1 MTFYRRAAMLVF
13 ALALGAMLTPTAD
26 LLARGRRGQR
36 QRVRG
41 RQQIRSP
48 HRCQRPRRILRVA
61 AVHPVVAPVYRPSFY
76 AAPLAIA
83 APVYRPSFYAAPLTI
98 AAPVYQPQLGYGYGL
113 AAVGYGGGY
122 ALGLGGGCPLAF
134 GY

>member
-13 ALALGAMLTPTAD
+13 ALALVAMLTPTAD

-48 HRCQRPRRILRVA
+48 HRGQRPRRILRVA
-61 AVHPVVAPVYRPSFY
+61 AVHPVV
-76 AAPLAIA
+76 

-122 ALGLGGGCPLAF
+122 ARGLGGGCPLAF